1 MNLEGHHPG
10 ACERAG
16 EQSPY
21 GEEAELGERA
31 HLFANPWLLC
41 PRAFLRQEYWSRLPF
56 PPPGDLPYPGM
67 EPQSPVSLALA
78 SRFLTAVHLGSPKE
92 TMFGINLV

>member
-1 MNLEGHHPG
+1 MKSEINLVGCVVVQWLSHV
-10 ACERAG
+10 
-16 EQSPY
+16 Q
-21 GEEAELGERA
+21 
-31 HLFANPWLLC
+31 LFANPWLLC
-41 PRAFLRQEYWSRLPF
+41 PRAFLRQEYWSQLPF

-78 SRFLTAVHLGSPKE
+78 SRFFTAVHLGSPKE